1 MSSRCLCTSARRILF
16 IDWKFN
22 KLFNHGERDVGIC
35 SAHRNQPGKYQ
46 RVREDDFGRVF
57 EGAAFSWGRR
67 RSSVRAIT
75 KELLMIEQDTIKQ
88 ALS

>member
-1 MSSRCLCTSARRILF
+1 MAREMLESALPTGTSL
-16 IDWKFN
+16 
-22 KLFNHGERDVGIC
+22 EV
-35 SAHRNQPGKYQ
+35 YQ

-88 ALS
+88 ALY